1 MATVT
6 ATVMATATAVGTDLM
21 TGGVTMDERRL
32 ELVHPRRPS
41 EDRALIPSQ
50 VLGTSIFVLT
60 EIMMFAGFLSAF
72 SIAKVNAP
80 VWPPPGQPRLPI
92 ETTGLNTLVLLAS
105 AGLLYLSWRRFQ
117 DTPERAKLPMLGAI
131 LTGTFFVIFQG
142 FEWLSLIRDGLTLT
156 STSHGSFFYVIVG
169 MHAIH
174 VTGALFVFFWIYSL
188 LHRGTLTSA
197 GLRAMQIYWYFV
209 VGLWPILYWQV
220 YL

>member
-1 MATVT
+1 
-6 ATVMATATAVGTDLM
+6 
-21 TGGVTMDERRL
+21 MDDRRL
-32 ELVHPRRPS
+32 ELVHPPRPS
-41 EDRALIPSQ
+41 RDRALIPSQ

-72 SIAKVNAP
+72 TIAKTNAG

-92 ETTGLNTLVLLAS
+92 ETTGLNTLVLLSS
-105 AGLLYLSWRRFQ
+105 AALLYLSWKRFQ
-117 DTPERAKLPMLGAI
+117 ESPERARLPMLGAI
-131 LTGTFFVIFQG
+131 ATGTFFVVFQG
-142 FEWLSLIRDGLTLT
+142 FEWVSLLRDGLTLT

-169 MHAIH
+169 MHALH

-188 LHRGTLTSA
+188 LHRGTLTEP

>member
-6 ATVMATATAVGTDLM
+6 AATAAVTEAMMGGT
-21 TGGVTMDERRL
+21 TMDERRL
-32 ELVHPRRPS
+32 ELVHPPS
-41 EDRALIPSQ
+41 TPEKRSVIPSQ

-72 SIAKVNAP
+72 NIAKSSAP
-80 VWPPPGQPRLPI
+80 VWPPVGQPRLPI
-92 ETTGLNTLVLLAS
+92 ETTGLNTLVLLSS
-105 AGLLYLSWRRFQ
+105 AGLLYLAWKRFQ
-117 DTPERAKLPMLGAI
+117 ESPERANLPMLGAI
-131 LTGTFFVIFQG
+131 VTGTFFVVFQG
-142 FEWLSLIRDGLTLT
+142 FEWASLIRDGLTLT

-174 VTGALFVFFWIYSL
+174 VTGALAVFFWVYSL
-188 LHRGTLTSA
+188 LRQGTLTA
-197 GLRAMQIYWYFV
+197 PGLRAMQIYWYFV